1 MKQIITL
8 IYFLF
13 LLVLNSFGQKD
24 QGYLEV
30 KGTVKFERE
39 ALVDA
44 KVNLIKDGVKDKVIS
59 TDFEGKFIVRL
70 DLNCVYELVFSKQG
84 FFSKKLVFT
93 TKVPSED
100 VGIWNN
106 KFAIELIPEIEGF
119 DASLF
124 DEPIGKFE
132 FNATVGD
139 FDYDLV
145 YTTNMQKRIKALML
159 QYEKARKESFNK
171 IIAQAD
177 EAFNLKN
184 YESAIE
190 LYDKSI
196 DLDPYDP
203 YPDEQIAMIDN
214 ILKQDQNADKNYE
227 KSVKEADQYF
237 QKQEYVNAQKFYSR
251 ALKYRDKQYPKDQL
265 AAIDK
270 LLVDPVADSSLIAYK
285 NAIIAGDK
293 AFTAKQYPNALAKF
307 TEASGIKPNEQYP
320 KDKIAELTALIAQ
333 LENDKK
339 SKEEIE
345 KAYLA
350 AISLADAGFNQ
361 KDLSNARINYV
372 KASSIKPAEIYP
384 KTKITEI
391 DNLLAAGKSL
401 DEKYKGF
408 IAIADQSFTSKQ
420 YESAKGYYQQAL
432 SIKPNES
439 YPVTKIKEIDALL
452 LLLADTRKNELEAN
466 YQKAIATADAA
477 FNKKE
482 YDVAK
487 TSYNQAVA
495 LKNTEVYPKQKITE
509 IDKILADMATKRRAY
524 DLAIARADN
533 NFNIEKWNEAKV
545 AYQDALNLFPTE
557 LYPQTR
563 INEIENKLLAMKG
576 ATEQRAAREKAYQDA
591 IAKGDSTFNTKKYL
605 DSKNFYSQALS
616 VKPNEAYPKKKLE
629 EIDFMLAAE
638 KSLNE
643 KYNALITAADQNFVN
658 DNFQDSKTSYTSALQ
673 LKPNEAYPKQRIAE
687 IDAKLA
693 ALLVNKQKQDQ
704 LKKQYDGLIL
714 QANQQY
720 TAKSWEPAKSYYQ
733 QASAVLPEEVFPKQR
748 IAEIDNLLASVADNN
763 RKYNEAIQ
771 NGDVKFSG
779 KLYGEALTSYN
790 QATQLKPD
798 ETYPKQKIAE
808 INGLLETMKKN
819 EAAYLDFIKL
829 ADAAFSVKQLDDAK
843 AKYQSAL
850 TLKPNEAYPTQR
862 INEIDRLLAEQLR
875 LKTDKDK
882 LDAQYNQLITSA
894 DALFMQKK
902 YPEAK
907 SSYTQASVLKP
918 DVAYP
923 KVKISEIDN
932 LLSSMAAQQKAY
944 DQKMQDADML
954 YASKNYNGSLT
965 AYQQASQL
973 KPDEALPKQ
982 KIAELNQLIA
992 QLQQK
997 EQTYSNFIKLADAS
1011 YASNQLDAAKEQ
1023 YKSALLVKPA
1033 EAYPT
1038 QRIAEIDKM
1047 LAEQLNLKSQKEQLE
1062 AKYNSLITLAD
1073 NMFNQKKYAEAKA
1086 NYTEASTLKPA
1097 VMYPK
1102 ERISEIDNLLS
1113 SMAAQQKAYDQ
1124 KMQDAT
1130 VMVGSKNYN
1139 GALQNYQQAA
1149 QLKPDEALPKQK
1161 IVEMQTILADLAQ
1174 KQQQYQQ
1181 LITKADNSFNLKS
1194 YQQAKSLY
1202 QQAQLIVPNE
1212 EYPKNQIVLIDQFL
1226 AEGAKRDADLQ
1237 AKIKAYNAKI
1247 LATDKLFELK
1257 DYTNALSGYSEAK
1270 AIKADETYPDQQII
1284 LINKLIKED
1293 AAKLEASYNQAI
1305 QKGDQLKGQ
1314 KSYLEAKDQ
1323 YSIALNLKPKDPTAQ
1338 SKLIEIQNLI
1348 DQQKFDKEKQ
1358 DKINK
1363 DYNNYIVQADQALKA
1378 TDFASALS
1386 LYKNAQG
1393 IKPTEKYPKDQI
1405 ELCEKKIQE
1414 QKALAEA
1421 EAEKR
1426 RKDELAAS
1434 QNSFEGKDFDYTGE
1448 QRDNKFLNDL
1458 AKLYPLGVTV
1468 ENYNKPNKKI
1478 KRVIVNHD
1486 GIAKEYIEVIYS
1498 YGTYYFRNGQN
1509 ISRTIFYSETKE

>member
-1 MKQIITL
+1 M
-8 IYFLF
+8 
-13 LLVLNSFGQKD
+13 SFGQKD

-39 ALVDA
+39 SLVDA
-44 KVNLIKDGVKDKVIS
+44 KVNLIKDGVKDKVFS
-59 TDFEGKFIVRL
+59 TDFEGKFTVRL

-84 FFSKKLVFT
+84 FFSKKLIFT

-177 EAFNLKN
+177 DAFNDKQ
-184 YESAIE
+184 YDSAIE
-190 LYDKSI
+190 LYNKAI

-203 YPDEQIAMIDN
+203 YPDDQIVMIDN
-214 ILKQDQNADKNYE
+214 ILKQDENAEKNYE
-227 KSVKEADQYF
+227 KNVKEADQYF
-237 QKQEYVNAQKFYSR
+237 QQQDYINAQKFYNR

-265 AAIDK
+265 AAIEK
-270 LLVDPVADSSLIAYK
+270 LLVDPAADPSLIAYK

-293 AFTAKQYPNALAKF
+293 AFIAKQYPNALAKF
-307 TEASGIKPNEQYP
+307 TEASGIKPTEQYP

-361 KDLSNARINYV
+361 KDLINARLNYV

-408 IAIADQSFTSKQ
+408 IALADQSFTGKQ
-420 YESAKGYYQQAL
+420 YESAKGNYQQAL
-432 SIKPNES
+432 SIKPNET
-439 YPVTKIKEIDALL
+439 YPATKIKEIDALL
-452 LLLADTRKNELEAN
+452 LLLADSRKKDLEAN

-482 YDVAK
+482 YELAK

-495 LKNTEVYPKQKITE
+495 LKNTEVYPKQKIAE

-545 AYQDALNLFPTE
+545 DYQDALNLFPTE

-576 ATEQRAAREKAYQDA
+576 AAEQRAAREKAYQEA
-591 IAKGDSTFNTKKYL
+591 IAKGDSTFKTKKYL

-658 DNFQDSKTSYTSALQ
+658 ENFQDSKTSYTSALQ

-693 ALLVNKQKQDQ
+693 ALLVSKQKQDQ

-720 TAKSWEPAKSYYQ
+720 TAKSWESAKSYYQ

-748 IAEIDNLLASVADNN
+748 ITEIDNLLASVADKN

-790 QATQLKPD
+790 QASQLKPD

-808 INGLLETMKKN
+808 INGLLEAMKKN

-894 DALFMQKK
+894 DGLFVQKK
-902 YPEAK
+902 YTEAK

-923 KVKISEIDN
+923 KEKISEIES
-932 LLSSMAAQQKAY
+932 LLTSILSLQKAY
-944 DQKMQDADML
+944 DQKMQDAEML

-973 KPDEALPKQ
+973 KPEEALPKQ

-997 EQTYSNFIKLADAS
+997 EQTYTNFIKLADAS
-1011 YASNQLDAAKEQ
+1011 FASNQLDAAKEQ

-1047 LAEQLNLKSQKEQLE
+1047 LAEQLKLKNQKEQLE

-1086 NYTEASTLKPA
+1086 NYIEASALKPA

-1102 ERISEIDNLLS
+1102 ERISEIDSLLS
-1113 SMAAQQKAYDQ
+1113 SMAAQQKAYNQ
-1124 KMQDAT
+1124 KIEDAT
-1130 VMVGSKNYN
+1130 MLVAAKNYN
-1139 GALQNYQQAA
+1139 GALQAYQQAL
-1149 QLKPDEALPKQK
+1149 QLKPDETLPKQK

-1181 LITKADNSFNLKS
+1181 LITKADNSFNLKN
-1194 YQQAKSLY
+1194 YQQAKPLY
-1202 QQAQLIVPNE
+1202 QQAQQIIPNE
-1212 EYPKNQIVLIDQFL
+1212 EYPKNQIILIDQLL
-1226 AEGAKRDADLQ
+1226 AEAAKKDADLQ

-1247 LATDKLFELK
+1247 LAADKLFTLK
-1257 DYTNALSGYSEAK
+1257 DYTNALSGYSDAK
-1270 AIKADETYPDQQII
+1270 AIKTDETYPDQQII
-1284 LINKLIKED
+1284 LINNLIKED
-1293 AAKLEASYNQAI
+1293 AAKMEASYTQAI

-1363 DYNNYIVQADQALKA
+1363 DYTNYIVQADQAFKA
-1378 TDFASALS
+1378 TDYTSALS

-1434 QNSFEGKDFDYTGE
+1434 QNSFEGKDFDFDGK
-1448 QRDNKFLNDL
+1448 QRDNKFLNEL

-1509 ISRTIFYSETKE
+1509 ISRSIFYSETKE

>member
-1 MKQIITL
+1 MKQIISL

-13 LLVLNSFGQKD
+13 LLVWMSFGQKD

-30 KGTVKFERE
+30 KGTVKYERE

-44 KVNLIKDGVKDKVIS
+44 KVNLIKDGVKDKVFS
-59 TDFEGKFIVRL
+59 TDFEGKFTVRL

-93 TKVPSED
+93 TKVPSDD

-132 FNATVGD
+132 FNASVGD

-177 EAFNLKN
+177 EAFNVKD
-184 YESAIE
+184 YDAAIE
-190 LYDKSI
+190 LYDKAI

-203 YPDEQIAMIDN
+203 YPDEQIVMIDN
-214 ILKQDQNADKNYE
+214 ILKQDQNAEKNYE
-227 KSVKEADQYF
+227 KNVKEADQYF
-237 QKQEYVNAQKFYSR
+237 QQQDYVNAQKYYIR
-251 ALKYRDKQYPKDQL
+251 ALKYKEKQYPKDQL
-265 AAIDK
+265 AALDK
-270 LLVDPVADSSLIAYK
+270 LLVKSEDDPSLIAYK

-293 AFTAKQYPNALAKF
+293 AITAKQYTNALAKF
-307 TEASGIKPNEQYP
+307 TEASGIKPTEQYP

-333 LENDKK
+333 LDSDKK

-350 AISLADAGFNQ
+350 AIALADAGFNQ
-361 KDLSNARINYV
+361 KDLINARLNYV
-372 KASSIKPAEIYP
+372 KASTIKPAEIYP

-391 DNLLAAGKSL
+391 DNLLAAGKSI

-408 IAIADQSFTSKQ
+408 IALADQSFTSKQ
-420 YESAKGYYQQAL
+420 YESAKGNYQQAL

-439 YPVTKIKEIDALL
+439 YPAAKIKEIDALL
-452 LLLADTRKNELEAN
+452 LLLADSRKKDLEAN

-482 YDVAK
+482 YELAK
-487 TSYNQAVA
+487 TSYNQAVT
-495 LKNTEVYPKQKITE
+495 LKNTEVYPKQKIAE
-509 IDKILADMATKRRAY
+509 IDKLLAEMASKRRAY

-533 NFNIEKWNEAKV
+533 NFNIEKWNDAKV
-545 AYQDALNLFPTE
+545 DYQDALNLFPTE

-563 INEIENKLLAMKG
+563 INEIENKL
-576 ATEQRAAREKAYQDA
+576 
-591 IAKGDSTFNTKKYL
+591 DSTFNSKKYL
-605 DSKNFYSQALS
+605 ESKNFYSQALS
-616 VKPNEAYPKKKLE
+616 VKPNESYPKKKLE

-643 KYNALITAADQNFVN
+643 KYNALITVADQNFVN
-658 DNFQDSKTSYTSALQ
+658 NNFQDSKASYTSALQ

-693 ALLVNKQKQDQ
+693 ALLVSKQKQDQ

-720 TAKSWEPAKSYYQ
+720 TAKSWEQAKGYYQ

-748 IAEIDNLLASVADNN
+748 ITEIDNMFAGIADKN
-763 RKYNEAIQ
+763 RKYNDAIQ

-779 KLYGEALTSYN
+779 KLYGEALSYFN
-790 QATQLKPD
+790 QASQIKP
-798 ETYPKQKIAE
+798 EEAYPKQKILE

-819 EAAYLDFIKL
+819 EATYLEFIKL
-829 ADAAFSVKQLDDAK
+829 ADASFSVKQLDDAK

-850 TLKPNEAYPTQR
+850 AIKPTEAYPTQR
-862 INEIDRLLAEQLR
+862 INEIDRLLAEQMR

-894 DALFMQKK
+894 DALFAQKK

-907 SSYTQASVLKP
+907 NSYTQASVLKP
-918 DVAYP
+918 EVSYP
-923 KVKISEIDN
+923 KQKISEIES
-932 LLSSMAAQQKAY
+932 LLTAMLAQQKAY
-944 DQKMQDADML
+944 DQKMQDAEML

-973 KPDEALPKQ
+973 KPEEALPKQ

-997 EQTYSNFIKLADAS
+997 ELSYSNFIKLADAS
-1011 YASNQLDAAKEQ
+1011 FTSNQLDAAKEQ

-1033 EAYPT
+1033 ETYPT
-1038 QRIAEIDKM
+1038 QRIVEIDKM
-1047 LAEQLNLKSQKEQLE
+1047 MAEQLQLKNQKEQLE

-1073 NMFNQKKYAEAKA
+1073 NNFNQKKYTEAKA
-1086 NYTEASTLKPA
+1086 NYTEALTLKPA

-1113 SMAAQQKAYDQ
+1113 SMAVQQRAYDQ
-1124 KMQDAT
+1124 KMQEAAS
-1130 VMVGSKNYN
+1130 MVGSKNYN
-1139 GALQNYQQAA
+1139 GALQSYQQAS

-1181 LITKADNSFNLKS
+1181 LITKADNSFNLKN
-1194 YQQAKSLY
+1194 YQQAKPLY

-1212 EYPKNQIVLIDQFL
+1212 EYPKNQIVLIDQLL
-1226 AEGAKRDADLQ
+1226 AEAAKKEADLQ
-1237 AKIKAYNAKI
+1237 AKVKAYNAKI
-1247 LATDKLFELK
+1247 LAADKLFALK
-1257 DYTNALSGYSEAK
+1257 DYTNALSGYSDAK

-1284 LINKLIKED
+1284 RINNLIKED
-1293 AAKLEASYNQAI
+1293 AANLEASFNQAI

-1323 YSIALNLKPKDPTAQ
+1323 YSLALNLKPKDPLPQ
-1338 SKLIEIQNLI
+1338 SKLVEIQNLI
-1348 DQQKFDKEKQ
+1348 DQQKLDKEKQ
-1358 DKINK
+1358 DKIDK
-1363 DYNNYIVQADQALKA
+1363 DYTNYIVQADQAFRALDY
-1378 TDFASALS
+1378 TSALS

-1393 IKPTEKYPKDQI
+1393 IKPTEKYPKAQI

-1414 QKALAEA
+1414 QKALAEE

-1426 RKDELAAS
+1426 RKAELAAS
-1434 QNSFEGKDFDYTGE
+1434 QNSFGGKEFDYTGE
-1448 QRDNKFLNDL
+1448 QRDNKFLNEL

-1468 ENYNKPNKKI
+1468 ENYDKPNKKI

-1486 GIAKEYIEVIYS
+1486 GIAKEYIEVTYS

-1509 ISRTIFYSETKE
+1509 ISRSIFYSETKE